1 MSWVFFYK
9 FGSTKKQ
16 KHLEAEAV
24 NLRVLMDCSNQ
35 QKFENVKGSKIVKCV
50 QKKYFN
56 YIIDKCFKSFGYPVL
71 VFIIIFVIIFINSI
85 YQLCIPS
92 WNFSKWA
99 ISRLYCIII
108 SKFGVSMVSIKQM
121 VWEAINIFWYGS
133 KYTPEVVQDS
143 KIN

>member
-1 MSWVFFYK
+1 MSFFYK
-9 FGSTKKQ
+9 FGSSKRQ
-16 KHLEAEAV
+16 KHLEAEAL

-71 VFIIIFVIIFINSI
+71 VFIIFFVIIFINSI

-92 WNFSKWA
+92 
-99 ISRLYCIII
+99 
-108 SKFGVSMVSIKQM
+108 
-121 VWEAINIFWYGS
+121 
-133 KYTPEVVQDS
+133 
-143 KIN
+143 